1 MWRVF
6 PRYVSMNIVAVTLL
20 ISTVAIFYGGFRAFY
35 YEGDFLSAISYV
47 SDERYFVEL
56 VTQSMVLAPQ
66 DVLFGVH
73 AFGDFLLP
81 YFWATLD
88 NPWSGTEPV
97 NYPPSALVIF
107 KVLALLPYQG
117 SVLVYLGLSV
127 VALALPMLLA
137 SRGFRWSHRAV
148 FVVALAML
156 TGPAIAALDR
166 GNTQAFI
173 PLLLFGFAIS
183 LLRRRLGLATTFL
196 VIAAAIKI
204 YPLILVAVFLALR
217 HFRWALIAFVASF
230 LVIVGSLALTATK
243 PLEAFGNMVGDF
255 TAQGSSDYADF
266 MAYNVS
272 FAGSFAHAS
281 EFVGLSSISLWIAD
295 NPWIVIF
302 AYLLIALPLLWF
314 TTLSL
319 PVRLVLAMMLT
330 AAVLPVLYPYALTWA
345 IAAAALIVWS
355 SSRTMRKKGHIDAPL
370 VWVLVVSV
378 GAVLAIYPFYLPG
391 TMESG
396 YPVGASVLASLF
408 AFTAIPL
415 AMWLTVVRSRR
426 TQPSLG

>member
-6 PRYVSMNIVAVTLL
+6 PRYVPMNIVAVTLL
-20 ISTVAIFYGGFRAFY
+20 ITTAATLYGGFRAFY

-56 VTQSMVLAPQ
+56 VTQSMVLAPE
-66 DVLFGVH
+66 DVLFGIH
-73 AFGDFLLP
+73 TFGDFLLP

-97 NYPPSALVIF
+97 NYPPSALVLF
-107 KVLALLPYQG
+107 KVLAFLPYKT

-127 VALALPMLLA
+127 IALALPVLFA
-137 SRGFRWSHRAV
+137 SRGFRWHHRVV
-148 FVVALAML
+148 FVVALAIL

-183 LLRRRLGLATTFL
+183 ILRQRFGLATAFL
-196 VIAAAIKI
+196 IIAAAIKI
-204 YPLILVAVFLALR
+204 YPLILIAVFLALR
-217 HFRWALIAFVASF
+217 QFRWALFALIGSC
-230 LVIVGSLALTATK
+230 LVIVGSLTVTATR
-243 PLEAFGNMVGDF
+243 PLEAFGNMIADF
-255 TAQGSSDYADF
+255 TAQGSADYADF

-272 FAGSFAHAS
+272 FVGSLAQVT
-281 EFVGLSSISLWIAD
+281 EFLRISSVAIWIAE
-295 NPWIVIF
+295 NPWLVIF
-302 AYLLIALPLLWF
+302 AYLLVTLPLLWF
-314 TTLSL
+314 AALSL

-330 AAVLPVLYPYALTWA
+330 AAVLPVLYPYTLTWA
-345 IAAAALIVWS
+345 IAAAALIVWAS
-355 SSRTMRKKGHIDAPL
+355 ARTLRKPPQVKGL
-370 VWVLVVSV
+370 LQWVLALSI

-396 YPVGASVLASLF
+396 YPVGANVVASLV
-408 AFTAIPL
+408 AFIAIPF
-415 AMWLTVVRSRR
+415 AMWMTVVRSRVA
-426 TQPSLG
+426 QPSLG